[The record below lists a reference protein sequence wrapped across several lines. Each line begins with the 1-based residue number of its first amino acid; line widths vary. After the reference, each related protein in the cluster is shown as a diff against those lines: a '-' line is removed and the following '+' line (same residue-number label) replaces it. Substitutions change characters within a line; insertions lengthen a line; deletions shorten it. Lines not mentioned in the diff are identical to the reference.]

1 MRVIVL
7 QSGSNG
13 NCTYVEA
20 AGRRL
25 LFDAGIS
32 GRQAQL
38 RLAEFGREVT
48 DVDALLIS
56 HDHRDHARA
65 MGVFH
70 RKFDLP
76 VHVTEPTYRAAGQS
90 NRLGVLDDLRHF
102 TAGDALRFGAVRV
115 ETIPTPHDGADGVG
129 FIVDDGLVRF
139 GILTDLGYVFP
150 ELEQV
155 IGTLDAVL
163 LESNYDPGMLDHGP
177 YPEFLKARIRGAG
190 GHLSNVE
197 AAQLLSQTS
206 ESHLQWACI
215 GHLSEHNNC
224 PELALRTHQ
233 EHINQGLKLH
243 VASRYAASGEF
254 RIER

>member
-56 HDHRDHARA
+56 HDHSDHACA

-70 RKFDLP
+70 RKFGLP
-76 VHVTEPTYRAAGQS
+76 VHVTEPTYRAACHS
-90 NRLGVLDDLRHF
+90 SRLGVLHDLRHF
-102 TAGDALRFGAVRV
+102 TAGDALHFGAVRV

-129 FIVDDGLVRF
+129 FVVDDGAVRF
-139 GILTDLGYVFP
+139 GILTDLGYIFP

-155 IGTLDAVL
+155 LGTLDAVL
-163 LESNYDPGMLDHGP
+163 LESNYDPRMLDHGP
-177 YPEFLKARIRGAG
+177 YPEFLKARIRGSG

-197 AAQLLSQTS
+197 AAQLLSQATGS
-206 ESHLQWACI
+206 RLQWACI

-233 EHINQGLKLH
+233 KHMDRGLKLH